1 MSSLVVVTGAAGALG
16 RAVAHA
22 FIEEGHSLLLVDC
35 NEAVLRSAYEGM
47 AGTLH
52 FLVTDL
58 TDGAATLAALGGA
71 VEAHGPAAVLCNIA
85 GGFAMGVD
93 VHDADAS
100 VWERMMDMNVSTTLN
115 ACRAVVPG
123 MQAVGRGKIINVSAA
138 SASSG
143 KGSMGAYCASKSVV
157 ARITESMAQEL
168 RDQGI
173 NVNAVAPSIIDTP
186 ANRGAMPDAD
196 ASKWVS
202 TRQLADVICFL
213 ASERSSA
220 IHGAV
225 IPVVGLS

>member
-16 RAVAHA
+16 RAVAHS
-22 FIEEGHSLLLVDC
+22 FIEQGHSLLLVDC
-35 NEAVLRSAYEGM
+35 NEEVLRSTYRGVN
-47 AGTLH
+47 GSLH
-52 FLVTDL
+52 FVVADL
-58 TDGAATLAALGGA
+58 TDGQATLAALGGA
-71 VEAHGPAAVLCNIA
+71 LETHGAAAVLCNIA

-100 VWERMMDMNVSTTLN
+100 VWERMMEMNVSTTLN

-123 MQAVGRGKIINVSAA
+123 MLAAGRGKIVNVSAA
-138 SASSG
+138 SAGSG

-157 ARITESMAQEL
+157 ARVTESMAQEL
-168 RDQGI
+168 RERGV

-186 ANRGAMPDAD
+186 ANRSAMPDAD
-196 ASKWVS
+196 SSKWVS
-202 TRQLADVICFL
+202 TRQLADVIGFL
-213 ASERSSA
+213 SSDRASA

>member
-22 FIEEGHSLLLVDC
+22 FIEEGHRLLLVDC
-35 NEAVLRSAYEGM
+35 NEAVLRSAYEG
-47 AGTLH
+47 ATGTLH
-52 FLVTDL
+52 FVVADL
-58 TDGAATLAALGGA
+58 TDASATLAALGGA
-71 VEAHGPAAVLCNIA
+71 IEAHGPAAVLCNIA

-123 MQAVGRGKIINVSAA
+123 MLAAGGGKIVNVSAA

-157 ARITESMAQEL
+157 ARVTESMAQEL
-168 RDQGI
+168 RERGI

-202 TRQLADVICFL
+202 TRQLADVIGFL
-213 ASERSSA
+213 ASERASA